1 MKEAFKNLKLI
12 FGIDAIVFFLCLSG
26 IVQISEKAKLPFNI
40 SQSNNHIFITSSNS
54 YQYNF
59 LNNAKLHSVD
69 GISVSNIESVEL
81 VTDLKNIGD
90 TVEIKISFVD
100 NIERA
105 EVILINFYSD
115 WYIIEISFVS
125 LLFFITAVFLLL
137 RKPEDKSA
145 HIFQWACIGIAC
157 IIDLTWANNNVN
169 ILIPYAYSR
178 FPFHIFYVLT
188 PVLFLHFTFA
198 FPKDESEKYKLLFR
212 IIYLIAIVIGLYA
225 SFSYKSFLQ
234 NPNERLLIRY
244 LESFNLI
251 RLFLALCV
259 MLAVSNFILR
269 YIKVKEH
276 SSRKK
281 LKWVLFGFVTGPLCF
296 VILWALPIVIW
307 NNPFIREELI
317 LLFVCSVP
325 ITFAVA
331 IIKYHIFDIDYI
343 LNRSIVYL
351 IVISFLTL
359 IYIALLSIII
369 SNVSSESKTI
379 FSVISAVLIAILFQ
393 PIKNKVQ
400 LYVDKKF
407 FRVNYDFKKALNL
420 FLNSIQN
427 FYQLKPLANYLIEE
441 INKLIFLEKIGYCEY
456 DKKSKRLK
464 LIVHKN
470 FEELEGKSLF
480 VKDETLAKEFFRVAA
495 DQKSIEP
502 EAEVSLIYQKTLLR
516 WNISLVVPIKSHKG
530 ELFGVM
536 IFGRKKSGMKYSV
549 EDIELLKA
557 IGVQT
562 ASVVE
567 RIKLQEE
574 IISEKLEAE
583 KQIELNRQKSLFV
596 SSVSHDLKTPLTSIK
611 LFTEKIM
618 EEEKN
623 ISDKTLRNL
632 KIINGESDRLT
643 RMINNVL
650 DFSKIEKGIKNYSF
664 RKISLNEVV
673 EKVLSIMQYIFSIN
687 RFNVHKEIGVFND
700 CINGDEDALVE
711 ALENVITNS
720 IKYSSNRKEILIK
733 TYQKGDY
740 ACIMISDKG
749 KGINQEE
756 LEKIFEPYVRSDTAT
771 EGTGLGLSIV
781 KNIVDAHS
789 GNIEIYSQQDKG
801 TDFEIFLPLNKN

>member
-12 FGIDAIVFFLCLSG
+12 FGIDAIIFFLCLSG
-26 IVQISEKAKLPFNI
+26 IVQISEKAKLPFDI
-40 SQSNNHIFITSSNS
+40 SQSKNHIFIKSSNS
-54 YQYNF
+54 YQFNF
-59 LNNAKLHSVD
+59 LNNAKLYSVD
-69 GISVSNIESVEL
+69 GLSVSNIESVEL

-90 TVEIKISFVD
+90 TVEIKVGFV
-100 NIERA
+100 NKVERR
-105 EVILINFYSD
+105 EVKLSNFYSD
-115 WYIIEISFVS
+115 WYLVEISFVS

-145 HIFQWACIGIAC
+145 HIFHWACIGIAS
-157 IIDLTWANNNVN
+157 IIDLTWANSNVN

-178 FPFHIFYVLT
+178 FPFHILYVLT
-188 PVLFLHFTFA
+188 PVLFLHFTFT
-198 FPKDESEKYKLLFR
+198 FPRDESEKYKLLFR
-212 IIYLIAIVIGLYA
+212 IIYLIAVVIGLYA
-225 SFSYKSFLQ
+225 SFNYMFFLQ
-234 NPNERLLIRY
+234 NPNERLLLRY

-251 RLFLALCV
+251 RLFLILCV
-259 MLAVSNFILR
+259 LLAVSNFVLR
-269 YIKVKEH
+269 YIKAKES

-281 LKWVLFGFVTGPLCF
+281 IKWVLFGFVTGPLCF
-296 VILWALPIVIW
+296 VFLWALPIVIW
-307 NNPFIREELI
+307 NNPFIKEELI
-317 LLFVCSVP
+317 LLFICSVP

-359 IYIALLSIII
+359 IYIALLSIIV
-369 SNVSSESKTI
+369 SNVSSERTTI
-379 FSVISAVLIAILFQ
+379 FSVISAVLIAVLFQ
-393 PIKNKVQ
+393 PLKNKVQ

-407 FRVNYDFKKALNL
+407 FRVNYDFKKTLNL

-427 FYQLKPLANYLIEE
+427 FYQLKPLADYLIEE
-441 INKLIFLEKIGYCEY
+441 INKLIPLEKIGYCEY

-464 LIVHKN
+464 LIVHNN
-470 FEELEGKSLF
+470 FEELEDKSLF

-530 ELFGVM
+530 ELFGVI
-536 IFGRKKSGMKYSV
+536 IFGRKKSGTKYSL

-596 SSVSHDLKTPLTSIK
+596 SSVSHDLKTPITSIK

-623 ISDKTLRNL
+623 VSDKTFRNL

-643 RMINNVL
+643 RLINNVL
-650 DFSKIEKGIKNYSF
+650 DFSKLEKGIKNYSF
-664 RKISLNEVV
+664 RKISLNKVM
-673 EKVLSIMQYIFSIN
+673 EKVLLTMQYIFSIN
-687 RFNVHKEIGVFND
+687 RFNLSTEIGVFND
-700 CINGDEDALVE
+700 CINGDEDALIE

-720 IKYSSNRKEILIK
+720 IKYSGNKKEILIK

-749 KGINQEE
+749 KGINQED
-756 LEKIFEPYVRSDTAT
+756 LDKIFEPYVRSDTVT
-771 EGTGLGLSIV
+771 EGTGLGLAIV
-781 KNIVDAHS
+781 KHIVDAHS
-789 GNIEIYSQQDKG
+789 GKIEIHSQPNKG
-801 TDFEIFLPLNKN
+801 TDFEISLPLNKN

>member
-90 TVEIKISFVD
+90 TVEIRISSVD
-100 NIERA
+100 NVERA

-137 RKPEDKSA
+137 RKPDDKSA
-145 HIFQWACIGIAC
+145 HIFHWACIGITC

-244 LESFNLI
+244 LESFNFI

-269 YIKVKEH
+269 YIKVTEH

-359 IYIALLSIII
+359 IYIALLSIIV
-369 SNVSSESKTI
+369 SNVSSESTTI

-427 FYQLKPLANYLIEE
+427 FYQLKPLANYLVEE
-441 INKLIFLEKIGYCEY
+441 INKLIPLEKIGYCEY

-536 IFGRKKSGMKYSV
+536 IFGRKKFGTKYSV

-574 IISEKLEAE
+574 IITEKLEAE

-618 EEEKN
+618 EEENN

-643 RMINNVL
+643 RLINNVL
-650 DFSKIEKGIKNYSF
+650 DFSKIEKGIKNYNF

-673 EKVLSIMQYIFSIN
+673 EKVLSIMQYIFLIN

>member
-69 GISVSNIESVEL
+69 GISVSNIEAVEL

-90 TVEIKISFVD
+90 TVEIRISSVD

-145 HIFQWACIGIAC
+145 HIFHWACIGIAC

-188 PVLFLHFTFA
+188 PVLFLHFTFV

-359 IYIALLSIII
+359 IYIALLSIIV
-369 SNVSSESKTI
+369 SNVSSERTTL
-379 FSVISAVLIAILFQ
+379 FSVISAVLIAVLFQ
-393 PIKNKVQ
+393 PLKNKVQ

-427 FYQLKPLANYLIEE
+427 FYQLKPLANYLVEE
-441 INKLIFLEKIGYCEY
+441 INKLIPLEKIGYCEY

-536 IFGRKKSGMKYSV
+536 IFGRKKSGTKYSV

-574 IISEKLEAE
+574 IITEKLEAE

-618 EEEKN
+618 EEENN

-789 GNIEIYSQQDKG
+789 GNIEIYSQPDKG

>member
-69 GISVSNIESVEL
+69 GISVSNIEAVEL

-90 TVEIKISFVD
+90 TVEIRISSVD
-100 NIERA
+100 NVERA

-137 RKPEDKSA
+137 RKPNDKSA
-145 HIFQWACIGIAC
+145 HIFHWACIGITC

-359 IYIALLSIII
+359 IYIALLSIIV
-369 SNVSSESKTI
+369 SNVSSESTTI

-427 FYQLKPLANYLIEE
+427 FYQLKPLANYLVEE
-441 INKLIFLEKIGYCEY
+441 INKLIPLEKIGYCEY

-618 EEEKN
+618 EEENN

-643 RMINNVL
+643 RLINNVL

-673 EKVLSIMQYIFSIN
+673 EKVLSIMQYIFLIN

>member
-12 FGIDAIVFFLCLSG
+12 FGIVAIVLFLCLSG

-90 TVEIKISFVD
+90 TVEIRISSVD
-100 NIERA
+100 NVERA

-137 RKPEDKSA
+137 RKPDDKSA
-145 HIFQWACIGIAC
+145 HIFHWACIGITC

-244 LESFNLI
+244 LESFNFI

-269 YIKVKEH
+269 YIKVTEH

-359 IYIALLSIII
+359 IYIALLSIIV
-369 SNVSSESKTI
+369 SNVSSESTTI

-427 FYQLKPLANYLIEE
+427 FYQLKPLANYLVEE
-441 INKLIFLEKIGYCEY
+441 INKLIPLEKIGYCEY

-536 IFGRKKSGMKYSV
+536 IFGRKKFGTKYSV

-574 IISEKLEAE
+574 IITEKLEAE

-618 EEEKN
+618 EEENN

-643 RMINNVL
+643 RLINNVL

-673 EKVLSIMQYIFSIN
+673 EKVLSIMQYIFLIN

-789 GNIEIYSQQDKG
+789 GNIEIYSQPDKG

>member
-12 FGIDAIVFFLCLSG
+12 FGIVAIVLFLCLSG

-90 TVEIKISFVD
+90 TVEIRISSVD
-100 NIERA
+100 NVERA

-137 RKPEDKSA
+137 RKPDDKSA
-145 HIFQWACIGIAC
+145 HIFHWACIGITC

-244 LESFNLI
+244 LESFNFI

-269 YIKVKEH
+269 YIKVTEH

-359 IYIALLSIII
+359 IYIALLSIIV
-369 SNVSSESKTI
+369 SNVSSESTTI

-427 FYQLKPLANYLIEE
+427 FYQLKPLANYLVEE
-441 INKLIFLEKIGYCEY
+441 INKLIPLEKIGYCEY

-536 IFGRKKSGMKYSV
+536 IFGRKKFGTKYSV

-574 IISEKLEAE
+574 IITEKLEAE

-618 EEEKN
+618 EEENN

-643 RMINNVL
+643 RLINNVL
-650 DFSKIEKGIKNYSF
+650 DFSKIEKGIKNYNF

-673 EKVLSIMQYIFSIN
+673 EKVLSIMQYIFLIN

-789 GNIEIYSQQDKG
+789 GNIEIYSQPDKG

>member
-90 TVEIKISFVD
+90 TVEIRISSVD
-100 NIERA
+100 NVERA

-137 RKPEDKSA
+137 RKPNDKSA
-145 HIFQWACIGIAC
+145 HIFHWACIGITC

-359 IYIALLSIII
+359 IYIALLSIIV
-369 SNVSSESKTI
+369 SNVSSERTTL

-427 FYQLKPLANYLIEE
+427 FYQLKPLANYLVEE
-441 INKLIFLEKIGYCEY
+441 INKLIPLEKIGYCEY

-536 IFGRKKSGMKYSV
+536 IFGRKKSGTKYSV

-574 IISEKLEAE
+574 IITEKLEAE

-618 EEEKN
+618 EEENN

-789 GNIEIYSQQDKG
+789 GNIEIYSQPDKG

>member
-12 FGIDAIVFFLCLSG
+12 FGIVAIVLFLCLSG

-90 TVEIKISFVD
+90 TVEIRISSVD
-100 NIERA
+100 NVERA

-137 RKPEDKSA
+137 RKPDDKSA
-145 HIFQWACIGIAC
+145 HIFHWACIGITC

-244 LESFNLI
+244 LESFNFI

-269 YIKVKEH
+269 YIKVTEH

-359 IYIALLSIII
+359 IYIALLSIIV
-369 SNVSSESKTI
+369 SNVSSESTTI

-427 FYQLKPLANYLIEE
+427 FYQLKPLANYLVEE
-441 INKLIFLEKIGYCEY
+441 INKLIPLEKIGYCEY

-480 VKDETLAKEFFRVAA
+480 VKDEMLRDIDF
-495 DQKSIEP
+495 QQ
-502 EAEVSLIYQKTLLR
+502 LITKT
-516 WNISLVVPIKSHKG
+516 
-530 ELFGVM
+530 
-536 IFGRKKSGMKYSV
+536 
-549 EDIELLKA
+549 
-557 IGVQT
+557 
-562 ASVVE
+562 
-567 RIKLQEE
+567 
-574 IISEKLEAE
+574 
-583 KQIELNRQKSLFV
+583 
-596 SSVSHDLKTPLTSIK
+596 
-611 LFTEKIM
+611 
-618 EEEKN
+618 
-623 ISDKTLRNL
+623 
-632 KIINGESDRLT
+632 
-643 RMINNVL
+643 NN
-650 DFSKIEKGIKNYSF
+650 
-664 RKISLNEVV
+664 
-673 EKVLSIMQYIFSIN
+673 
-687 RFNVHKEIGVFND
+687 
-700 CINGDEDALVE
+700 
-711 ALENVITNS
+711 
-720 IKYSSNRKEILIK
+720 
-733 TYQKGDY
+733 
-740 ACIMISDKG
+740 
-749 KGINQEE
+749 
-756 LEKIFEPYVRSDTAT
+756 YVRQHLA
-771 EGTGLGLSIV
+771 
-781 KNIVDAHS
+781 
-789 GNIEIYSQQDKG
+789 
-801 TDFEIFLPLNKN
+801 

>member
-12 FGIDAIVFFLCLSG
+12 FGIVAIVLFLCLSG

-90 TVEIKISFVD
+90 TVEIRISSVD
-100 NIERA
+100 NVERA

-137 RKPEDKSA
+137 RKPDDKSA
-145 HIFQWACIGIAC
+145 HIFHWACIGITC

-244 LESFNLI
+244 LESFNFI

-269 YIKVKEH
+269 YIKVTEH

-359 IYIALLSIII
+359 IYIALLSIIV

-427 FYQLKPLANYLIEE
+427 FYQLKPLANYLVEE
-441 INKLIFLEKIGYCEY
+441 INKLIPLEKIGYCEY

-536 IFGRKKSGMKYSV
+536 IFGRKKFGTKYSV

-574 IISEKLEAE
+574 IITEKLEAE

-643 RMINNVL
+643 RLINNVL

-673 EKVLSIMQYIFSIN
+673 EKVLSIMQYIFLIN

-789 GNIEIYSQQDKG
+789 GNIEIYSQPDKG

>member
-12 FGIDAIVFFLCLSG
+12 FGIVAIVLFLCLSG

-90 TVEIKISFVD
+90 TVEIRISSVD
-100 NIERA
+100 NVERA

-137 RKPEDKSA
+137 RKPDDKSA
-145 HIFQWACIGIAC
+145 HIFHWACIGITC

-244 LESFNLI
+244 LESFNFI

-269 YIKVKEH
+269 YIKVTEH

-359 IYIALLSIII
+359 IYIALLSIIV
-369 SNVSSESKTI
+369 SNVSSESTTI

-427 FYQLKPLANYLIEE
+427 FYQLKPLANYLVEE
-441 INKLIFLEKIGYCEY
+441 INKLIPLEKIGYCEY

-536 IFGRKKSGMKYSV
+536 IFGRKKFGTKYSV

-574 IISEKLEAE
+574 IITEKLEAE

-618 EEEKN
+618 EEENN

-643 RMINNVL
+643 RLINNVL
-650 DFSKIEKGIKNYSF
+650 DFSKIEKGIKNYNF

-673 EKVLSIMQYIFSIN
+673 EKVLSIMQYIFLIN

>member
-1 MKEAFKNLKLI
+1 MKEAFTNLKLI
-12 FGIDAIVFFLCLSG
+12 FGIDAIIFFFCLSG
-26 IVQISEKAKLPFNI
+26 IVQISEKAKLPFDI
-40 SQSNNHIFITSSNS
+40 SQSNNHIFIKSSNS

-59 LNNAKLHSVD
+59 LNNTKLYSVD

-90 TVEIKISFVD
+90 RVEIKFSFVD

-105 EVILINFYSD
+105 EVKLINFYSD
-115 WYIIEISFVS
+115 WYLVEISFVS
-125 LLFFITAVFLLL
+125 LLFFITAIFLLL
-137 RKPEDKSA
+137 KKPKDKSA
-145 HIFQWACIGIAC
+145 HIFHWACIGIAC
-157 IIDLTWANNNVN
+157 IIDLTWANSNVN
-169 ILIPYAYSR
+169 ILIPYVYSR
-178 FPFHIFYVLT
+178 FPFHIFYTLT
-188 PVLFLHFTFA
+188 PVLFLHFTFT
-198 FPKDESEKYKLLFR
+198 FPKDESKKYKLLFK
-212 IIYLIAIVIGLYA
+212 IVYLIAIVIGIYV

-244 LESFNLI
+244 LESFNLL
-251 RLFLALCV
+251 RLFLTICV
-259 MLAVSNFILR
+259 LLAVSNFVIR
-269 YIKVKEH
+269 YIKAKEY

-281 LKWVLFGFVTGPLCF
+281 LKWVLFGFIIGPLSF
-296 VILWALPIVIW
+296 VLLWALPIIIW
-307 NNPFIREELI
+307 DNPFIREELI

-359 IYIALLSIII
+359 IYIALLSIIV
-369 SNVSSESKTI
+369 SNVSSESTTI

-393 PIKNKVQ
+393 PLKSKVQ
-400 LYVDKKF
+400 FYVDKKF

-427 FYQLKPLANYLIEE
+427 FYQLKPLANYLLEE
-441 INKLIFLEKIGYCEY
+441 IDKLIPLEKIGYCEY
-456 DKKSKRLK
+456 DRKTKSLK

-470 FEELEGKSLF
+470 FSELEGKSLF

-495 DQKSIEP
+495 DQKCIEP
-502 EAEVSLIYQKTLLR
+502 EAEVSLIFQKTLLR

-536 IFGRKKSGMKYSV
+536 ILGRKKSGTKYSM

-562 ASVVE
+562 ASTVE

-574 IISEKLEAE
+574 IITEKLEAE
-583 KQIELNRQKSLFV
+583 KQIELNKQKSLFV
-596 SSVSHDLKTPLTSIK
+596 SSVSHDLKTPITSIK

-623 ISDKTLRNL
+623 FSDKTLRNL
-632 KIINGESDRLT
+632 RIITGESDRLT
-643 RMINNVL
+643 KLINNVL
-650 DFSKIEKGIKNYSF
+650 DFSKIEKGIKNYNF

-673 EKVLSIMQYIFSIN
+673 KKVLSTMQYIFAIN
-687 RFNVHKEIGVFND
+687 QFNLYTEIDSFDD
-700 CINGDEDALVE
+700 CINGDEDALIE

-720 IKYSSNRKEILIK
+720 IKYSNERKQIFIK
-733 TYQKGDY
+733 TYQKDDF

-749 KGINQEE
+749 KGINQED
-756 LEKIFEPYVRSDTAT
+756 LNKIFEPYVRSDSST
-771 EGTGLGLSIV
+771 EGTGLGLAIV
-781 KNIVDAHS
+781 KHIVDAHS
-789 GNIEIYSQQDKG
+789 GKIQIHSQAGKG
-801 TDFEIFLPLNKN
+801 TDLEICLPLKKN

>member
-145 HIFQWACIGIAC
+145 HIFHWACIGIAC

-212 IIYLIAIVIGLYA
+212 IIYLIAIAIGLYA

-244 LESFNLI
+244 LESFNFI

-281 LKWVLFGFVTGPLCF
+281 LKWVLFGFVTGPLFF

-359 IYIALLSIII
+359 IYIALLSIIV
-369 SNVSSESKTI
+369 SNVSSERTTL
-379 FSVISAVLIAILFQ
+379 FSVISAVLIAVLFQ
-393 PIKNKVQ
+393 PLKNKVQ

-427 FYQLKPLANYLIEE
+427 FYQLKPLANYLVEE
-441 INKLIFLEKIGYCEY
+441 INNLIPLEKIGYCEY

-574 IISEKLEAE
+574 IITEKLEAE
-583 KQIELNRQKSLFV
+583 KQIELNREKSLFV

-643 RMINNVL
+643 RLINNVL

-673 EKVLSIMQYIFSIN
+673 EKVLSIMQYIFLIN

-789 GNIEIYSQQDKG
+789 GNIEIYSQPDKG

>member
-90 TVEIKISFVD
+90 TVEIRISSVD
-100 NIERA
+100 NVERA

-137 RKPEDKSA
+137 RKPNDKSA
-145 HIFQWACIGIAC
+145 HIFHWACIGITC

-281 LKWVLFGFVTGPLCF
+281 LKWVLFGFVTGPLFF

-359 IYIALLSIII
+359 IYIALLSIIV
-369 SNVSSESKTI
+369 SNVSSERTTL
-379 FSVISAVLIAILFQ
+379 FSVISAVLIAVLFQ
-393 PIKNKVQ
+393 PLKNKVQ

-427 FYQLKPLANYLIEE
+427 FYQLKPLANYLVEE
-441 INKLIFLEKIGYCEY
+441 INKLIPLEKIGYCEY

-516 WNISLVVPIKSHKG
+516 WNISLVVPIKSHEG
-530 ELFGVM
+530 ELFGVI

-643 RMINNVL
+643 RLINNVL

-673 EKVLSIMQYIFSIN
+673 EKVLSIMQYIFLIN

-700 CINGDEDALVE
+700 CIIGDEDALVE